1 MVDPWAQE
9 GQWDQEDQEDQE
21 DLEDLWGQEVLEGP
35 QGTPE

>member
-1 MVDPWAQE
+1 MDPWAQE